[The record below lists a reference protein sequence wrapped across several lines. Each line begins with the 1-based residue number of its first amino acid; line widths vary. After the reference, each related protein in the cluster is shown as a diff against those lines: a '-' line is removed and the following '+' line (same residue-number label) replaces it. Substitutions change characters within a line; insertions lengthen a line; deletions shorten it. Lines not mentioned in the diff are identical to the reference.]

1 VLHISTFYLLTYLL
15 TPSSS
20 LSISW
25 HEPMYWYITVS
36 TAGRMHPEVTNG
48 MVRIV
53 SKLVEPLVPQ
63 MTRKMSPPAVRLTEG
78 HVHMEM
84 ESQVCRCIFTK
95 PHAQRQKCVGRTE
108 DKILK
113 PGRSIAKHHRRLG
126 HTSGFQAAISSI
138 SGEKRPKNL

>member
-1 VLHISTFYLLTYLL
+1 
-15 TPSSS
+15 
-20 LSISW
+20 
-25 HEPMYWYITVS
+25 
-36 TAGRMHPEVTNG
+36 MHPEVTNG